1 MLEWNN
7 RIDMRCLCIA
17 PSMPT
22 GYAFVESFSDRF
34 RDECLNEAIS
44 SSHAEARYHR
54 NIEIDGMN
62 VL

>member
-1 MLEWNN
+1 
-7 RIDMRCLCIA
+7 
-17 PSMPT
+17 MPT